1 MLRTYIFT
9 FYSWIKEQFYVISVP
24 VVDLEEIL
32 RNFLWQVENATSLA
46 DLTHTVMLSGGCAL
60 LSVNIRRWRL
70 VQGPRPRCTCL
81 CFVVMCANRVQGD
94 ATLPRC
100 WGRSGLPPPPPRVT
114 LRPTLVLSRLGLGSR
129 KRPPDLVCSRSSGPR
144 PTVLAGARPRSPVK
158 ADR

>member
-1 MLRTYIFT
+1 MFVHTFLRFIRGSRNNFML
-9 FYSWIKEQFYVISVP
+9 SVP
-24 VVDLEEIL
+24 VVDLGRDLEEFSVTGGERHISS
-32 RNFLWQVENATSLA
+32 W
-46 DLTHTVMLSGGCAL
+46 LTHTVMLSWGCAL

-81 CFVVMCANRVQGD
+81 CFVVICANRVQGD